1 LKEHDVAARKRAS
14 IEDAAGAAAAVTA
27 LRAVRPASVSD
38 GLVAQVRAALFRGEL
53 KPGDHLGSETDLAQ
67 RHGVSRVPVRDAFRS
82 LQAMGIVE
90 IRLGASG
97 GAHIA
102 AGNPARFAEALAVQ
116 FKLIGISLEE
126 LFESQ
131 IAIETAAAELA
142 AAKAT
147 AGDVA
152 GLAAVLAR
160 LAASRGDAEAFTREA
175 LAFHRGVVEAS
186 HNRALVAQSQALFEV
201 LYDALLPQTT
211 PTLAARVLR
220 RHRRLLDTIRHGD
233 GAAARAAMGE
243 HLLQVRDRVLRER
256 GRSTDCTAAAGAG

>member
-1 LKEHDVAARKRAS
+1 MTSGRRRANG
-14 IEDAAGAAAAVTA
+14 DGAGPAEAVTA

-38 GLVAQVRAALFRGEL
+38 GLVAQVRAALFRGAL
-53 KPGDHLGSETDLAQ
+53 RPGDHLGSESDLAQ
-67 RHGVSRVPVRDAFRS
+67 RLGVSRVPVRDAFRS

-90 IRLGASG
+90 VRLGASG
-97 GAHIA
+97 GARIA

-142 AAKAT
+142 ADKAT
-147 AGDVA
+147 ADDVT
-152 GLAAVLAR
+152 GLTAILAR
-160 LAASRGDAEAFTREA
+160 LGTSRGDAEIFTRES

-186 HNRALVAQSQALFEV
+186 HNRALIAQSQALFEV

-211 PTLAARVLR
+211 PTLATRVLR
-220 RHRRLLDTIRHGD
+220 RHRRLLDTIRQGD
-233 GAAARAAMGE
+233 GAAARAAMAE

-256 GRSTDCTAAAGAG
+256 RRRAGRAG